1 MVNTGNRQKYLPLT
15 INNLSFYLLQS
26 AAMNVE
32 TVTAYVGIGSNLGD
46 RAGNLLLAVRGLLE
60 ASMCLKRLS
69 AVYETEPVG
78 VEKSQPR
85 FLNMI
90 VEVEINSI
98 TPEQMLARMLR
109 VEYLLGRRRE
119 SPKAARTVDL
129 DLILFG
135 KNIHQT
141 DFLSVPHPQMHLRRF
156 VLVPLNELSPD
167 LRHPVLHKTV
177 AELLAETPD
186 ESSVYRWNPIEAI
199 QAPAPAPNFQ
209 IAKEPVK
216 I

>member
-1 MVNTGNRQKYLPLT
+1 
-15 INNLSFYLLQS
+15 
-26 AAMNVE
+26 MNVE

-69 AVYETEPVG
+69 AIYETEPVG
-78 VEKSQPR
+78 VKDSQTPY
-85 FLNMI
+85 LNT
-90 VEVEINSI
+90 VAEVEIKNI

-109 VEYLLGRRRE
+109 VEYLLGRQRE
-119 SPKAARTVDL
+119 SPKAARTADL

-135 KNIHQT
+135 KINHHT
-141 DFLSVPHPQMHLRRF
+141 DFLTVPHPQMHLRRF
-156 VLVPLNELSPD
+156 VLVPLNELAPD
-167 LRHPVLHKTV
+167 LRHPVLQKTI

-186 ESSVYRWNPIEAI
+186 KSNVRRWNPIEANRASSDSA
-199 QAPAPAPNFQ
+199 QFP